1 MENEKGGESYFD
13 VFDPEGKFIT
23 RIKLMNLSLVW
34 KNNKLY
40 MIEQEEEGFQVIKRY
55 KVTGRID

>member
-40 MIEQEEEGFQVIKRY
+40 MIEQEEEGF
-55 KVTGRID
+55 